1 MAAEKKIKTSER
13 SLPNF
18 PSKIFLA
25 PMAGINDPAFRLICK
40 QLGAGLVVT
49 ELTSI
54 HALVA
59 KDKQFKQAQV
69 KPLSKKNSENSEKGK
84 TSEKSKPKTLADFIQ
99 FSEQE
104 RPLSIQLFGSDL
116 IQLKKAVKIVSPYF
130 DLIDYNLGCPAP
142 HITEQMAGAALLQE
156 PELTR
161 KIFRTLIQNS
171 TKPITLKMRAG
182 VNKPDKFLKIAKI
195 AEEEGISMIALHP
208 RTVQQGYAG
217 KADWNLIRQLK
228 EKVSVPV
235 VGNGDIETPED
246 AARMFKETGCDYV
259 MVGRAASR
267 NPFIFKQI
275 KAYLKTGKY
284 TEITLKE
291 KLKLFF
297 KYLRQ
302 AKKYNL
308 KFVNLK
314 RQAMNFTKGGAGT
327 KKLRLEI
334 GKAKNVLELKGLL
347 KEYCR
352 QL

>member
-13 SLPNF
+13 GLPNF

-59 KDKQFKQAQV
+59 KDKQFKQVQV
-69 KPLSKKNSENSEKGK
+69 KLLSEKKSKK
-84 TSEKSKPKTLADFIQ
+84 SEKSKPKTITDFIQ

-116 IQLKKAVKIVSPYF
+116 LQLKKAVKIISPYF

-156 PELTR
+156 PGLTR
-161 KIFRTLIQNS
+161 KIFRTLVQNS
-171 TKPITLKMRAG
+171 TKPVTLKMRAG
-182 VNKPDKFLKIAKI
+182 VNKPDRFLKIAKI

-217 KADWNLIRQLK
+217 KADWDLIRQLK

-275 KAYLKTGKY
+275 QAYLRTGKY

-334 GKAKNVLELKGLL
+334 GKAKNILELKGLL

-352 QL
+352 RL